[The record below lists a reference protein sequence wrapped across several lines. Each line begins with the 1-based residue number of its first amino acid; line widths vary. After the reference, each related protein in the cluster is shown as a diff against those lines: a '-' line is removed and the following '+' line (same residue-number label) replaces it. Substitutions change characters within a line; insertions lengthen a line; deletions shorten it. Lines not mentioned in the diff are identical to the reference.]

1 MRIVNASRHIS
12 VVPLGF
18 WSYGDELVV
27 PFGLIRQVS
36 RNYWKDKTRQ
46 NAENKQTFD
55 LTGRIEIMKNLVKT
69 LKINKLL
76 VCGEN

>member
-36 RNYWKDKTRQ
+36 RNYCKDKTRQ

-55 LTGRIEIMKNLVKT
+55 LTVKIELNEAPPIVQNDHQFEKS
-69 LKINKLL
+69 
-76 VCGEN
+76 